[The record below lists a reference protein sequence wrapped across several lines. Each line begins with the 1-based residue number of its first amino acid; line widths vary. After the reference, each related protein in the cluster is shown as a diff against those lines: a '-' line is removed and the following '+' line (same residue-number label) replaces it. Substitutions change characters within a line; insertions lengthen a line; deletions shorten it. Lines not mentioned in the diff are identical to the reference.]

1 MDAAKGWGM
10 TEAWVGQ
17 LFDVGGVGLFAA
29 FLVWLYIQTQ
39 RRADA
44 EHRRFTEA
52 LISINESYD
61 ERVKGMRS
69 RYTSV
74 INQLRAESKEQQD
87 GYTARLD
94 VIDGTLKEIRVR
106 LAAQRLR
113 GDADITG
120 ELEQLTRS

>member
-1 MDAAKGWGM
+1 M